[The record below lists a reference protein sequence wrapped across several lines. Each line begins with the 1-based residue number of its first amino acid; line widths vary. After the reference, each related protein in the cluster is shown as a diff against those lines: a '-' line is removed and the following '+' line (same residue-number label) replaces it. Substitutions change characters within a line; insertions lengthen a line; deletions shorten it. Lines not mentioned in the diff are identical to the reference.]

1 MSVAMAFSAY
11 GPPEVLRPVEVA
23 QPQAPRGHVRVRM
36 RAAGVQP
43 FDCRFRRG
51 DMQAVLPAHFPQV
64 LGNEFAGV
72 VDQVG
77 DGVSDVVVGDEVLGF
92 CAPSAYAELLV
103 VAAEQVV
110 IRPPSLPWEE
120 AGSLSASGQTAYNA
134 LHDLGVTRGDTLLVH
149 AAAGGVGTVAVQLGC
164 HWGARV
170 LGTASERNHSYLRS
184 LGAEPVAYGPG
195 LAERVR
201 AFAPEGITVAL
212 DCIGGDAVPVS
223 IELAGGP
230 ERVGTIA
237 DQDAISRYGVRRP
250 GGERSAAKLAEL
262 VRLHSEGHLRITVH
276 AAFPLLEASAAHRE
290 VESGHVRGK
299 VVLVGT

>member
-1 MSVAMAFSAY
+1 MLLGA
-11 GPPEVLRPVEVA
+11 GPPAWSPAPPAANGFSGWAAVGLPTVHEGTCSLADDSGSYMQKLFGTAEPPAAPTAVDDAP
-23 QPQAPRGHVRVRM
+23 APRRWRRAGTRCPP
-36 RAAGVQP
+36 RAA
-43 FDCRFRRG
+43 C
-51 DMQAVLPAHFPQV
+51 LK
-64 LGNEFAGV
+64 
-72 VDQVG
+72 
-77 DGVSDVVVGDEVLGF
+77 
-92 CAPSAYAELLV
+92 
-103 VAAEQVV
+103 
-110 IRPPSLPWEE
+110 
-120 AGSLSASGQTAYNA
+120 
-134 LHDLGVTRGDTLLVH
+134 
-149 AAAGGVGTVAVQLGC
+149 GTVAVQLAC

-170 LGTASERNHSYLRS
+170 LGTASDRNHNYLRS

-195 LAERVR
+195 LAKRVR
-201 AFAPEGITVAL
+201 AVAPEGITVAL

-237 DQDAISRYGVRRP
+237 DQNAITRYGVRRP

-262 VRLHSEGHLRITVH
+262 VRLHSEGHLRITVQ